1 MTNWSPKQAY
11 DAVARAFA
19 GTARHAV
26 ELKGHDAALGD
37 GDLGDG
43 DLGETVQRCAAA
55 LAVRPGE
62 APSTIAAALHQAG
75 MNIAS
80 GSGSSL
86 ATVVAVGLLGAAD
99 AARERASAVS
109 SDLPALLEAAL
120 AAVLALGQVKRGD
133 KTVVD
138 GLFAIVDALP
148 RDGSDPDG
156 QGLMAALDTE
166 LERLRDAPF
175 RTGRGRVYKDTARGT
190 DDPGMVALRLALG
203 ALCNKEGNDP
213 RTG

>member
-1 MTNWSPKQAY
+1 MTNWSPEQVY
-11 DAVARAFA
+11 DGMARAFA
-19 GTARHAV
+19 GAARHAG
-26 ELKGHDAALGD
+26 ELNGRDAA
-37 GDLGDG
+37 LGDG

-55 LAVRPGE
+55 LAVRPAE
-62 APSTIAAALHQAG
+62 APPTIAAALRQAG
-75 MNIAS
+75 MNVAS

-99 AARERASAVS
+99 VAGERLNVASA
-109 SDLPALLEAAL
+109 DLPALLEAAL
-120 AAVLALGQVKRGD
+120 AAILALGQVKRGD

-156 QGLMAALDTE
+156 QGPMKALDAA

-175 RTGRGRVYKDTARGT
+175 PPAAAASTGTPPAELMT
-190 DDPGMVALRLALG
+190 Q
-203 ALCNKEGNDP
+203 EWSH
-213 RTG
+213 